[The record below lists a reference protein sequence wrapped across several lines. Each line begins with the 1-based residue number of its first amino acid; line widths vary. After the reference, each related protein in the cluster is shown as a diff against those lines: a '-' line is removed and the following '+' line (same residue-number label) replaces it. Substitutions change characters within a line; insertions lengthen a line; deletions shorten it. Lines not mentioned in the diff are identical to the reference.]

1 MKICWLQYWWYRKKK
16 VYFVLICVKD
26 RMKKLFPWK
35 MKKNKNPQNKQK
47 KKPKAH
53 TQHHQ
58 PHVSALSPKGT
69 LKPEAKILTQNT
81 LIELISCW
89 WLEMWLKQPCRK
101 KRTVTALLSS
111 LSLHINRMGR
121 AYLSNSEQEEN
132 KRQNF
137 VSSWTSTTVII
148 YIVLIVPVV
157 LAYWDT
163 F

>member
-1 MKICWLQYWWYRKKK
+1 MKLCWLQYWWYREKK
-16 VYFVLICVKD
+16 VYFVLIRVK
-26 RMKKLFPWK
+26 RQNEEVISMKNEK
-35 MKKNKNPQNKQK
+35 KKNHKT

-58 PHVSALSPKGT
+58 PHISALSLKGT

-81 LIELISCW
+81 LVELISCW
-89 WLEMWLKQPCRK
+89 WLEMWLQQPCRK

-137 VSSWTSTTVII
+137 MSSWTGTTVII

-157 LAYWDT
+157 LAYWDI